1 LFQVLRFE
9 SSVRHNRSIIRF
21 EGFRAMSD
29 RPVPRSLKS
38 RLLLAIVAPL
48 LAFAVAEVG
57 VRVAGLAT
65 PAGLVAVRPGEQSGT
80 VSIHALGI
88 QAETPRATP
97 AFPARKKPG
106 AYRIVFFGESA
117 AAGFPYLPKSTPA
130 RWLQLRIQLLIP
142 QRDVEVIDAT
152 ISGINSDWIVA
163 VAHEM
168 LAFEPDLFVVY
179 PGNNEFLDPYV
190 ERRANPSRV
199 ELREF
204 IRRSAFVRLLYDW
217 SKSSAIDAQFSP
229 PLYPAGIDDTPL
241 GATRERVLDT
251 FAENMDTLAREART
265 AGVNVLF
272 VRPAVALRG
281 WSPRGSVFSRVL
293 DAATK
298 DQMRELVHDGTVAM
312 RDDHYAEAADRFAH
326 AASIDPNVALLVFRQ
341 AELAEKQGDA
351 TLAYALYRRAL
362 DLDDRPNRV
371 GLGIASRLQ
380 AVAERDGA
388 HWFDSHQAFEKF
400 SKDGIVGS
408 DLVIDHCHLSVE
420 GQYRLST
427 ELLLKLSQIDLPVP
441 MNDWKFEHDLS
452 YTACL
457 DKLGIELVTALLP
470 ELQIGFAA
478 VVAAMNEPNQE
489 QRLEHLARARDR
501 FDTVLRNIPNQA
513 RAMIGRG
520 LVRAAKGDV
529 DAALK
534 DFDNAV
540 AQEPGAVRELQDSL
554 ARFGV
559 FQAILDGAGLIVV
572 DGKVT
577 RGPGR

>member
-1 LFQVLRFE
+1 
-9 SSVRHNRSIIRF
+9 
-21 EGFRAMSD
+21 MSD
-29 RPVPRSLKS
+29 RSSPHAPRSLKS
-38 RLLLAIVAPL
+38 RVFLAIAAPL
-48 LAFAVAEVG
+48 LTLCIAEVV

-65 PAGLVAVRPGEQSGT
+65 PPGLVVVRPGEQPGT
-80 VSIHALGI
+80 VSVHALGI

-97 AFPARKKPG
+97 PFPARKNPG

-117 AAGFPYLPKSTPA
+117 AAGFPYLPKSTPV
-130 RWLQLRIQLLIP
+130 RWLQLRIQKLLP
-142 QRDVEVIDAT
+142 QREVEVIDAT
-152 ISGINSDWIVA
+152 ISGINSDWIVE
-163 VAHEM
+163 VAREM
-168 LAFEPDLFVVY
+168 LAFEPDLFIVY

-190 ERRANPSRV
+190 ERRANEGRV
-199 ELREF
+199 ALREF
-204 IRRSAFVRLLYDW
+204 IRRSAFVRMLHDW

-229 PLYPAGIDDTPL
+229 PLYPAGIDDAPL
-241 GATRERVLDT
+241 GETRDRVLDA
-251 FAENMDTLAREART
+251 FESNMDTLAREAQS
-265 AGVNVLF
+265 AGVKVMF

-281 WSPRGSVFSRVL
+281 WSPRGSVFTRVL

-298 DQMRELVHDGTVAM
+298 DRMRTLVNAGTVAM
-312 RDDHYAEAADRFAH
+312 RDDQYVEAADQFTQ
-326 AASIDPNVALLVFRQ
+326 AAAIDPNVALLVFRQ

-351 TLAYALYRRAL
+351 VLAYSLYRRAL

-371 GLGIASRLQ
+371 GLSVASRLQ

-388 HWFDSHQAFEKF
+388 SWFDSHEAFEKY

-441 MNDWKFEHDLS
+441 MNDWKFDRDLS
-452 YTACL
+452 YTTCL
-457 DKLGIELVTALLP
+457 EQLGIELVTALLP

-478 VVAAMNEPNQE
+478 VVAAMNEPNPE

-520 LVRAAKGDV
+520 LVRAARGDV
-529 DAALK
+529 ENALR
-534 DFDNAV
+534 DFDQAV
-540 AQEPGAVRELQDSL
+540 AIEPGAVRELQDSL

-559 FQAILDGAGLIVV
+559 FQTILDGAGLQVR
-572 DGKVT
+572 DGKVV
-577 RGPGR
+577 RGSGP